1 MCLDKLSILQVIFR
15 YSSDEKKD
23 YTVSWACY
31 YPESGE
37 IYLYK
42 GKNKKAK
49 SAQFFVG
56 SNHNDYVVF
65 VKIHEF
71 AINFANKYPSIA
83 EKEITVITELP
94 LK

>member
-1 MCLDKLSILQVIFR
+1 MCLDKSSILQVIFR

-56 SNHNDYVVF
+56 Q
-65 VKIHEF
+65 
-71 AINFANKYPSIA
+71 
-83 EKEITVITELP
+83 
-94 LK
+94 